1 MGSHRC
7 TEREDYGDWMRMGV
21 MDTEGKQYLSNPVF
35 FADAFNY
42 LLYDGEQVIKPDELQ
57 ELDTTELTVPYGNNA
72 RMPVQKY
79 RDLLKM
85 WNAMMDKN
93 AIYVI
98 LGAELQDKVHYGM
111 PVKDGLYDMLGYSKQ
126 IAEIKRSYN
135 QKDETEE
142 GEITVDNG
150 VLKIKLTSEE
160 FLSGLRKDDKL
171 IPIITAVVYFGEEP
185 WDGPRS
191 LYDMLNIPDETMKR
205 FIPNYWINLISPADM
220 DDAEFKKFHTHLGLA
235 MKVIKHQSEDADQVI
250 MATDHEKI
258 DPETA
263 VFLNRAVN
271 LQLEYEDEPGGVDMC
286 KSMEKRM
293 QKEKIT
299 GVIQGMQLMGASDN
313 DIISK
318 IVETFHVTKEYVLAL
333 LAPKQA

>member
-1 MGSHRC
+1 
-7 TEREDYGDWMRMGV
+7 MGV

-42 LLYDGEQVIKPDELQ
+42 LLYDGEQVINPDELQ

-72 RMPVQKY
+72 RVPVQKY
-79 RDLLKM
+79 RDLLKL
-85 WNAMMDKN
+85 WNAMMDEK

-126 IAEIKRSYN
+126 IAEIKRSYEKEDN
-135 QKDETEE
+135 SKA

-150 VLKIKLTSEE
+150 VVRIKLTSEE

-171 IPIITAVVYFGEEP
+171 IPIITVVVHLGEMP

-191 LYDMLNIPDETMKR
+191 LYDMLNIPNEDMKK

-220 DDAEFKKFHTHLGLA
+220 DDEEFKKFRTHLGFA
-235 MKVIKHQSEDADQVI
+235 MKVIKHQSEDADSVI
-250 MATDHEKI
+250 MATNHEKI

-271 LQLEYEDEPGGVDMC
+271 LQLEYEDELGGVDMC
-286 KSMEKRM
+286 KAMEKRD
-293 QKEKIT
+293 QRKEVT
-299 GVIQGMQLMGASDN
+299 GAIKAYRLDGASDE
-313 DIISK
+313 DIITK
-318 IVETFHVTKEYVLAL
+318 VMKLYNVTREYVLAL
-333 LAPKQA
+333 LAPKQV